1 MSSRGTDA
9 RGSPPARASDPGG
22 AAGARPPVSEKRV
35 KVRSFGFVALTLL
48 GVALCVYI
56 AFPLLAPI
64 LWAMTLAIV
73 VHPLH
78 RRAERRFGPGSV
90 AAGMVTAAVA
100 LLVALPFAL
109 VAVQLVFEAAD
120 LLGKVQSGEAAR
132 LWQESLARYPRVA
145 ELVATIER
153 RFDLK
158 EMVGD
163 WTGGAANLLR
173 GLVTGSVAT
182 ATGWLIMIFILFF
195 FLRDRERVLAT
206 VNRFLPLTPAESE
219 ELFKV
224 TADTVHATVYGTLGV
239 ALIQGTLG
247 GLVFWWLGLPAP
259 LLWGAVM
266 GVLSVLPVLGAAL
279 VWVPAAAFLAMQ
291 GQWSDAIILSAFGLI
306 VIGLIDNLIYPLI
319 VKGRIRLHAVP
330 VFIAILGGLI
340 VLGVSGIVLG
350 PLLLALTDELVTL
363 WRQRLA
369 RNEHR

>member
-1 MSSRGTDA
+1 MTAGDA
-9 RGSPPARASDPGG
+9 RRNAS
-22 AAGARPPVSEKRV
+22 ARPPASESRPQ
-35 KVRSFGFVALTLL
+35 VRSVGFVALALL

-73 VHPLH
+73 VHPLL
-78 RRAERRFGPGSV
+78 RRAERRFGPGSL
-90 AAGMVTAAVA
+90 AAGIVTAAVA
-100 LLVALPFAL
+100 LLIALPFAL
-109 VAVQLVFEAAD
+109 VAAQLVLEAAD

-132 LWQESLARYPRVA
+132 LWQESLTRHPRLA
-145 ELVATIER
+145 EAVDTIGR

-158 EMVGD
+158 AMVGE
-163 WTGGAANLLR
+163 WTGGAASVLR
-173 GLVTGSVAT
+173 GLVTGSVAS

-195 FLRDRERVLAT
+195 FLRDRVRVLAT
-206 VNRFLPLTPAESE
+206 VTRFLPLTAAESA

-224 TADTVHATVYGTLGV
+224 TADTVHATVYGTLGI
-239 ALIQGTLG
+239 ALVQGTLG

-279 VWVPAAAFLAMQ
+279 VWLPAAAFLAAQ
-291 GQWSDAIILSAFGLI
+291 GQWTDAIILSTFGI
-306 VIGLIDNLIYPLI
+306 VVIGLIDNLIYPLI

-330 VFIAILGGLI
+330 VFVAILGGLI

-363 WRQRLA
+363 WRARLA
-369 RNEHR
+369 QNERSRS